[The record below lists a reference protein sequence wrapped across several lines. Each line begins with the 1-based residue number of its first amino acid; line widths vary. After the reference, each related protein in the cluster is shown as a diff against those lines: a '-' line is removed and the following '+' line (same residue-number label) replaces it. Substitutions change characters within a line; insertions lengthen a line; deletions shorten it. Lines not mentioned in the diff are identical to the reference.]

1 MRIVMIGPPGAGK
14 GTQGAL
20 LAIHFNIP
28 HIVMG
33 DLLRDH
39 VVRGTE
45 LGRVVRGH
53 LDRGELVPDEI
64 VLDLMRQSH
73 IAAKRAGGGFV
84 LDGMPRTMNQAR
96 AKHKIALGL
105 GMTAN
110 VALHLHADDEELTH
124 RLLVRAAIEHRSDD
138 TEEIIRQRL
147 ELYRQ
152 ASPPLL
158 AWYRQRGILV
168 SIDAMRPAEEV
179 GRGILAALKV
189 VRPIVNSI
197 PEEPCQPFR
206 SSRPPPAR
214 DRRVHGA
221 N

>member
-20 LAIHFNIP
+20 LATHFNIP

-39 VVRGTE
+39 VVRRTE

-84 LDGMPRTMNQAR
+84 LDGVPRTMNQAR
-96 AKHKIALGL
+96 AKYKIALGL

-138 TEEIIRQRL
+138 TVEIIRQRL

-168 SIDAMRPAEEV
+168 SIDAMRPAEQV

-189 VRPIVNSI
+189 VRPIVNPV
-197 PEEPCQPFR
+197 PEEPCQPVR

>member
-20 LAIHFNIP
+20 LAAHFKIR

-53 LDRGELVPDEI
+53 LDRGELVPDKI
-64 VLDLMRQSH
+64 VLDLVRQSH

-84 LDGMPRTMNQAR
+84 LDGVPRTMEQAR
-96 AKHKIALGL
+96 AAHKIALGL

-124 RLLVRAAIEHRSDD
+124 RLLARAAVEHRSDD
-138 TEEIIRQRL
+138 TKEIIRQRL

-152 ASPPLL
+152 VSPPLL

-168 SIDAMRPAEEV
+168 RIDAMRPAEQI
-179 GRGILAALKV
+179 GREILAALRV
-189 VRPIVNSI
+189 VRPIVNPI
-197 PEEPCQPFR
+197 PEEPRQPVR
-206 SSRPPPAR
+206 SGRPTR
-214 DRRVHGA
+214 G
-221 N
+221 